1 MARRPRRTID
11 KAQTLRERIVNILRE
26 SIIKGTLKP
35 GERVAESELAEKY
48 GISRTPIREA
58 FRQLETEG
66 FLKVIPRR
74 GAEVASLTEEDVREF
89 YEVKS
94 LLESYAAKV
103 ATEKLTEKDIKRLEL
118 INQSME
124 RFAKAGDIKSFFKA
138 DNEFHDIFIQ
148 KCGNDKLCNIIQ
160 NLLQQ
165 FQRFRIAS
173 LVIKGRMEVSVEQHK
188 EIIKACCGRD
198 SSLVEQLVK
207 RNAEYSAKLLA
218 QRIQE
223 GGAELIPN
231 SNQP

>member
-11 KAQTLRERIVNILRE
+11 QAQTLRERIVNILRE
-26 SIIKGTLKP
+26 SIIKGNLKP
-35 GERVAESELAEKY
+35 GERVAESDLADKY

-74 GAEVASLTEEDVREF
+74 GAEVTSLTEEDVREF

-103 ATEKLTEKDIKRLEL
+103 ATEKLTEKDLKRLETL
-118 INQSME
+118 NSSME
-124 RFAKAGDIKSFFKA
+124 RFAKSGDIKGFFKA
-138 DNEFHDIFIQ
+138 DNDFHDIFIQ

-173 LVIKGRMEVSVEQHK
+173 FVIKGRMEVSVEQHK
-188 EIIKACCGRD
+188 DIIKACCDRNPG
-198 SSLVEQLVK
+198 LVEQLVK
-207 RNAEYSAKLLA
+207 RNAAHSAKLLA
-218 QRIQE
+218 QQFQKSSEE
-223 GGAELIPN
+223 GVRRVSP
-231 SNQP
+231 

>member
-11 KAQTLRERIVNILRE
+11 KTQTLRERIVNVLRE

-74 GAEVASLTEEDVREF
+74 GAEVASLTEGDVREF

-103 ATEKLTEKDIKRLEL
+103 AAERLTERDIKRLEL
-118 INQSME
+118 LNTSME
-124 RFAKAGDIKSFFKA
+124 RFAQNGDIKGFFKA
-138 DNEFHDIFIQ
+138 DNDFHDVFIQ

-165 FQRFRIAS
+165 FQRVRIAS
-173 LVIKGRMEVSVEQHK
+173 FVIKGRMEVSVEQHK
-188 EIIKACCGRD
+188 DIIKACCDKD
-198 SSLVEQLVK
+198 SGLVEQLVK
-207 RNAEYSAKLLA
+207 RNAEYSAKLLT
-218 QRIQE
+218 QRFQKSSV
-223 GGAELIPN
+223 AELRG
-231 SNQP
+231 

>member
-11 KAQTLRERIVNILRE
+11 KTQTLRERIVNVLRE

-35 GERVAESELAEKY
+35 GERVAESDLAEKY

-103 ATEKLTEKDIKRLEL
+103 AAERLTERDIKRLEL
-118 INQSME
+118 LNASME
-124 RFAKAGDIKSFFKA
+124 RFAQNGDIKGFFKT
-138 DNEFHDIFIQ
+138 DNEFHDVFIQ
-148 KCGNDKLCNIIQ
+148 KCGNEKLCNIIQ

-165 FQRFRIAS
+165 FQRVRIAS
-173 LVIKGRMEVSVEQHK
+173 FVIKGRMEVSVEQHK
-188 EIIKACCGRD
+188 DIIKACCDKD
-198 SSLVEQLVK
+198 SGLVEQLVK
-207 RNAEYSAKLLA
+207 RNAEYSAKLLT
-218 QRIQE
+218 QRFQKSGE
-223 GGAELIPN
+223 AELRG
-231 SNQP
+231 

>member
-11 KAQTLRERIVNILRE
+11 KTQTLRERIVNVLRE

-66 FLKVIPRR
+66 FLKVIARR

-103 ATEKLTEKDIKRLEL
+103 AAERLTERDIKRLEL
-118 INQSME
+118 LNTSME
-124 RFAKAGDIKSFFKA
+124 RFAQNGDIKGFFKA
-138 DNEFHDIFIQ
+138 DNDFHDVFIQ

-165 FQRFRIAS
+165 FQRVRIAS
-173 LVIKGRMEVSVEQHK
+173 FVIKGRMEVSVEQHK
-188 EIIKACCGRD
+188 DIIKACCDKD
-198 SSLVEQLVK
+198 SGLVEQLVK
-207 RNAEYSAKLLA
+207 RNAEYSAKLLT
-218 QRIQE
+218 QRFQKSSV
-223 GGAELIPN
+223 AELRG
-231 SNQP
+231 

>member
-11 KAQTLRERIVNILRE
+11 QTQTLRERIVNILRE

-35 GERVAESELAEKY
+35 GERVAESDLAEKY

-74 GAEVASLTEEDVREF
+74 GAEVTSLTEEDVREF

-103 ATEKLTEKDIKRLEL
+103 ATEKLTEKDIKRLETL
-118 INQSME
+118 NQSME
-124 RFAKAGDIKSFFKA
+124 RFARNGDMKGFFKA
-138 DNEFHDIFIQ
+138 DNDFHDIFIQ

-173 LVIKGRMEVSVEQHK
+173 FVIKGRMEVSVEQHK
-188 EIIKACCGRD
+188 DIIKACCDRNPG
-198 SSLVEQLVK
+198 LVEQLVK
-207 RNAEYSAKLLA
+207 RNAAHSAKLLA
-218 QRIQE
+218 QQFQKSSDE
-223 GGAELIPN
+223 GMRRVNP
-231 SNQP
+231 

>member
-1 MARRPRRTID
+1 MPRRARRTIE
-11 KAQTLRERIVNILRE
+11 KTQTLRERIVNVLRE

-35 GERVAESELAEKY
+35 GEHVAESELADKY

-74 GAEVASLTEEDVREF
+74 GAEVTSLTDDDVKEF

-103 ATEKLTEKDIKRLEL
+103 ATERLTEKDIKRLEL
-118 INQSME
+118 LNASME
-124 RFAKAGDIKSFFKA
+124 RFAHNGDIKGFFKA

-148 KCGNDKLCNIIQ
+148 KCGNDKLCGILQ
-160 NLLQQ
+160 NLLHQ

-173 LVIKGRMEVSVEQHK
+173 FVIKGRMEVSVEQHK
-188 EIIKACCGRD
+188 DIIKACCDRNPA
-198 SSLVEQLVK
+198 LVEQLVK
-207 RNAEYSAKLLA
+207 RNAAHSAKLLA
-218 QRIQE
+218 QQFQKSE
-223 GGAELIPN
+223 AAQGAR
-231 SNQP
+231 

>member
-11 KAQTLRERIVNILRE
+11 QTQTLRERIVNILRE
-26 SIIKGTLKP
+26 SILKGTLKP
-35 GERVAESELAEKY
+35 GERVAESDLAEKY

-74 GAEVASLTEEDVREF
+74 GAEVTSLTEEDVREF

-103 ATEKLTEKDIKRLEL
+103 ATDRLNEKDIKRLEML
-118 INQSME
+118 NSSME
-124 RFAKAGDIKSFFKA
+124 RFARNDDIKGFFKA
-138 DNEFHDIFIQ
+138 DNDCHDIFIQ

-173 LVIKGRMEVSVEQHK
+173 FVIKGRMEVSVDQHK
-188 EIIKACCGRD
+188 DIIKACCDRD
-198 SSLVEQLVK
+198 SNLVEQLVK

-218 QRIQE
+218 QRFQKSGE
-223 GGAELIPN
+223 AVVKGVR
-231 SNQP
+231 

>member
-1 MARRPRRTID
+1 MARRSRRTID
-11 KAQTLRERIVNILRE
+11 QTQTLRERIVNILRE

-35 GERVAESELAEKY
+35 GERVAESDLAEKY

-74 GAEVASLTEEDVREF
+74 GAEVTSLTEEDVRDF

-103 ATEKLTEKDIKRLEL
+103 ATDRLTEKDIKRLEML
-118 INQSME
+118 NSSMD
-124 RFAKAGDIKSFFKA
+124 RFARNDDIKSFFKA

-173 LVIKGRMEVSVEQHK
+173 FVIKGRMEVSVDQHR
-188 EIIKACCGRD
+188 EIIKACCDRD
-198 SSLVEQLVK
+198 SNLVEQLVK
-207 RNAEYSAKLLA
+207 RNAEYSAKLLT
-218 QRIQE
+218 QRFQKSAGSE
-223 GGAELIPN
+223 G
-231 SNQP
+231 

>member
-11 KAQTLRERIVNILRE
+11 KTQTLRERIVNVLRE

-66 FLKVIPRR
+66 FLKVIARR

-103 ATEKLTEKDIKRLEL
+103 AAERLTERDIKRLEL
-118 INQSME
+118 LNTSME
-124 RFAKAGDIKSFFKA
+124 RFAQNGDIKGFFKA
-138 DNEFHDIFIQ
+138 DNDFHDVFIQ

-165 FQRFRIAS
+165 FQRVRIAS
-173 LVIKGRMEVSVEQHK
+173 FVIKGRMEVSVEQHK
-188 EIIKACCGRD
+188 DIIKACCDKD
-198 SSLVEQLVK
+198 SCLVEQLVK
-207 RNAEYSAKLLA
+207 RNAEYSAKLLT
-218 QRIQE
+218 QRFQKSSV
-223 GGAELIPN
+223 AELRG
-231 SNQP
+231 

>member
-1 MARRPRRTID
+1 MARRTRRTID
-11 KAQTLRERIVNILRE
+11 QTQTLRERIVNILRE

-35 GERVAESELAEKY
+35 GERVAESELAERY

-74 GAEVASLTEEDVREF
+74 GAEVISLTEEDVREF

-103 ATEKLTEKDIKRLEL
+103 AAERLTERDIKKLEL
-118 INQSME
+118 LNSSME
-124 RFAKAGDIKSFFKA
+124 RFAKNSDIKAFFKA
-138 DNEFHDIFIQ
+138 DNDFHDIFIQ

-173 LVIKGRMEVSVEQHK
+173 FVIKGRMEVSVEQHK
-188 EIIKACCGRD
+188 DIIKACCDRD
-198 SSLVEQLVK
+198 SNLVERLVK
-207 RNAEYSAKLLA
+207 RNAEYSAELLTQQFQKGNEA
-218 QRIQE
+218 EIQ
-223 GGAELIPN
+223 GV
-231 SNQP
+231 SR